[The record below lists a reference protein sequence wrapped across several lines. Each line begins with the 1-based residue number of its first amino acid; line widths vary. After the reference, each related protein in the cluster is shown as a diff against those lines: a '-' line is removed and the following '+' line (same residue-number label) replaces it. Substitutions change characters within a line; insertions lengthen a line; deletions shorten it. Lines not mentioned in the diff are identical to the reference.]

1 MPVDVHR
8 VLTPTVHHST
18 GAGEGVFSPVNRQA
32 LLSSFDPTPAVHSS
46 TGAGEGVFSPVNRQ
60 ALLCNFDPTLAVHS
74 STGAEQGSF
83 GQAVLY
89 GSHSDCQSSQ
99 PRQRTYLHTPYPF
112 SLRLDALSNRVMCEG
127 EQAHENAPL
136 RHDPEGRAGVQ
147 LPAFGCGIME
157 EVLV

>member
-18 GAGEGVFSPVNRQA
+18 GTGEGVFSPVNRQALLSSFDPTPAVHSSSGAGEGVFSPVNRQA

-46 TGAGEGVFSPVNRQ
+46 TGA
-60 ALLCNFDPTLAVHS
+60 
-74 STGAEQGSF
+74 EQECF

-89 GSHSDCQSSQ
+89 SSDSDCQGSQ
-99 PRQRTYLHTPYPF
+99 PRQRAYLHTPYPL

-136 RHDPEGRAGVQ
+136 RHDPEGRTGIQ
-147 LPAFGCGIME
+147 LPAFGCGITE